1 MKLPLRL
8 LAALLCL
15 GMLGCSRGCAQQPP
29 TKTKGPDLQDLRK
42 AAAPGSPLP
51 PGARQECLGR
61 MIFAVPRGME
71 WGIAYDTGESFQD
84 RHDYIGFPGDIS
96 GDGDCS
102 AVGNITI
109 RVEGPAPRKMLD
121 EQIRLHEIQ
130 KRLTIEN
137 LMRDAESRKETIK
150 TLKEN
155 PNKEDPTGI
164 AKAIKDFQADIIR
177 DEAGVQ
183 DVQASWRT
191 YQLGLPDSAAYMAG
205 DGLFAYLWRDGKLH
219 CFMDSQGEGDPPVEV
234 RKPRFDAFVRN
245 YRTRRLYEIPK
256 ERGIC
261 LPYGFVPDDGSTPYT
276 IRISFRFEDALGVIY
291 SLGTA
296 TVGELGSEPT
306 WFHAT
311 SSAAAGMGGELEGYK
326 VQRIGP
332 RGARIG
338 ALTAQQGGCVVQ
350 QHPEGQAPFETYI
363 LYTGYGGW
371 GHSQVLPT
379 VSLDLRC
386 YVAGEEG
393 STALTENPPPFSVTY
408 SRYDA
413 LLKSLHLRPT
423 TPLMPELEGL
433 SGVSR

>member
-1 MKLPLRL
+1 MKVPHCV
-8 LAALLCL
+8 AILLCL
-15 GMLGCSRGCAQQPP
+15 GLIGCSRGCAQPP
-29 TKTKGPDLQDLRK
+29 PRTQGPDLQDIRK
-42 AAAPGSPLP
+42 AAEPGPSLP
-51 PGARQECLGR
+51 PGGRQECLGR
-61 MIFAVPRGME
+61 MVFAVPRGME
-71 WGIAYDTGESFQD
+71 WGITYQPWQSFEE
-84 RHDYIGFPGDIS
+84 RHDYIGFPGDIAVN
-96 GDGDCS
+96 GDCS
-102 AVGNITI
+102 EVGPITI
-109 RVEGPAPRKMLD
+109 RVMGPAPKKLLKD
-121 EQIRLHEIQ
+121 QISSHQAGKSLAIKDLLH
-130 KRLTIEN
+130 
-137 LMRDAESRKETIK
+137 DSESRKETIK

-155 PNKEDPTGI
+155 PNKEDPVGI
-164 AKAIKDFQADIIR
+164 AKAIKDFEADIKD
-177 DEAGVQ
+177 DEARVK
-183 DVQASWRT
+183 AISESWQP
-191 YQLGLPDSAAYMAG
+191 YDLGLPDSAAYIQG
-205 DGLFAYLWRDGKLH
+205 SSLFAYLWRDGKLH

-261 LPYGFVPDDGSTPYT
+261 LPYGFVPDDGSMPYT

-296 TVGELGSEPT
+296 TVGVLGSEPT